1 MNKPT
6 SQHDEMALKQAA
18 NAAPLAN
25 THEVFNQA
33 PPLQD
38 YNAYDTDTAL
48 REAVQRHGGGW
59 AQARLSAHGAR
70 TGSAEV
76 IEWGFLANEFK
87 PQFHSHDRQGYRVD
101 LVRYH
106 DAYHRLMKL
115 GLEAGVHSSP
125 WTDPR
130 PGAHVARAAMCYL
143 QAQAEAGHGCPL
155 TMTFA
160 SVPSL
165 KLTPSIAEQWLPKVL
180 NNAYDPRNVPHTEK
194 QALTIGMGMTEKQG
208 GSDVRANTT
217 TAVPLAATGPGE
229 AYELVGHKW
238 FTSAP
243 MCDGFLVLGQSAGGL
258 SCFLVPRWRPDGS
271 KNPIQVQRL
280 KNKMGNVS
288 NASSE
293 IEMRGALGWM
303 VGEEGRG
310 VPAIIEMVAMTRFD
324 CMIGSAAGQRQAV
337 AQAVNHAAGRSAFGQ
352 TLIDQPLMRNVLADL
367 QLEVEGSL
375 AIAMRMAEALDK
387 SAAVP
392 GSQHDSQH
400 EKLLLR
406 LGLPA
411 GKYWICK
418 RTPFHAYEAM
428 ECLGGNGV
436 TEDFIMARLYREAP
450 INAIWEGSGNVQAL
464 DMLRAL
470 AKTPAVLDTWF
481 AEMATTTGASKRLD
495 QAVHGLQ
502 QTFAGLHKAPDQIEY
517 RARQLVDQLSLT
529 MQASLLVRAGNDA
542 VAEAFIASRLGS
554 QGDRNYG
561 TLPTGLDIAA
571 ILERADP
578 RIA

>member
-1 MNKPT
+1 MNAKHET
-6 SQHDEMALKQAA
+6 LHRGAQQGKAD
-18 NAAPLAN
+18 PLAQ

-33 PPLQD
+33 RALED
-38 YNAYDTDTAL
+38 YNAFDNDTAL
-48 REAVQRHGGGW
+48 REAVRRHGAGW
-59 AQARLSAHGAR
+59 AEDRLSAHGAK

-76 IEWGFLANEFK
+76 IEWGFLANEHK
-87 PQFHSHDRQGYRVD
+87 PQFFSHDRQGYRVD
-101 LVRYH
+101 FVKYH
-106 DAYHRLMKL
+106 EAYHRLMTL
-115 GLEAGVHSSP
+115 GLESGIHSAP
-125 WTDPR
+125 WADPK
-130 PGAHVARAAMCYL
+130 PGAHVARAAQSYL
-143 QAQAEAGHGCPL
+143 QGQVEAGHGCPL

-160 SVPSL
+160 SVPSI
-165 KLTPSIAEQWLPKVL
+165 KLTPSLAKEWLPKIL

-217 TAVPLAATGPGE
+217 RAYPVGAEGPGE

-243 MCDGFLVLGQSAGGL
+243 MCDGFLVLAQTDSGL

-293 IEMRGALGWM
+293 IELRGALGWM

-324 CMIGSAAGQRQAV
+324 CMVGSTSGQRQAV
-337 AQAVNHAAGRSAFGQ
+337 AQAVNHAMGRAAFGK

-375 AIAMRMAEALDK
+375 AITMRMGEALDNTTLDP
-387 SAAVP
+387 SNE
-392 GSQHDSQH
+392 H
-400 EKLLLR
+400 ETLLLR

-470 AKTPAVLDTWF
+470 AKTPAVLDVWF
-481 AEMATTTGASKRLD
+481 AELAKTTGSDPRLD
-495 QAVHGLQ
+495 KAVTSLKQ
-502 QTFAGLHKAPDQIEY
+502 EFVDMDEAEY
-517 RARQLVDQLSLT
+517 RARVIVDRLSLT
-529 MQASLLVRAGNDA
+529 MQASQLVAAGNSA
-542 VAEAFIASRLGS
+542 VADAFIASRLGEH
-554 QGDRNYG
+554 GDRNYG
-561 TLPTGLDIAA
+561 TLPRGLDLGA
-571 ILERADP
+571 ILRRANP
-578 RIA
+578 WESS